1 MNGKFVGVFEGRG
14 GVMFSDLCLVERQLL
29 IFTSIKS
36 EMLLMNLDEI
46 HFEIA
51 IVVQY

>member
-1 MNGKFVGVFEGRG
+1 MNGTFVGGFEGG
-14 GVMFSDLCLVERQLL
+14 GVMFSDLCLVETQLL

-51 IVVQY
+51 IVMQY